1 MIRVKNNTTCRNT
14 YREIHITMGCLVY
27 TPMEESGYPY
37 LRAKFFT
44 EPQDRL
50 YGGFGGIRYTNQQ
63 SEVPPILYSKLSL
76 HANVTNQMHSGYM
89 NMQ

>member
-1 MIRVKNNTTCRNT
+1 MPSV
-14 YREIHITMGCLVY
+14 HV
-27 TPMEESGYPY
+27 PMKESFIPY

-63 SEVPPILYSKLSL
+63 PEVPPT
-76 HANVTNQMHSGYM
+76 ANYHCMLM
-89 NMQ
+89 